1 MATLKEIAQQAGVSL
16 STVSRVLNDDPSI
29 SVKAETRHAI
39 FEIAE
44 KLQYRTT
51 RSRKETPAT
60 SYQFLAR
67 FGYPETVEIN
77 DPYYLSIRFGIELQC
92 KKLNI
97 HLTRQYDAFEQS
109 VPEGMDGVILVGLRP
124 ENDDGLKTTRKK
136 QSLPMVCVDFQ
147 HDEFDCVYTDL
158 ARICQKAIDYF
169 VEQGHPRIGFIGG
182 QDAGKTID
190 VRESAFLEYG
200 RPHKVVNTGDIY
212 RGDFSSA
219 SGYRL
224 AKQMLEE
231 DHPKAFL
238 VASDSIAI
246 GVLRALHESNIRI
259 PEDISLIS
267 INDIPTARFTFPP
280 LSTFRLES
288 ELMGIQAVSL
298 LADQI
303 RDERCIP
310 LCLTIPATLKHR
322 GTT

>member
-1 MATLKEIAQQAGVSL
+1 MATLKEIAQQARVSL

-51 RSRKETPAT
+51 RSRKEKPSS

-67 FGYPETVEIN
+67 FGYPESVEIN
-77 DPYYLSIRFGIELQC
+77 DPYYLSIRYGIEVQC

-97 HLTRQYDAFEQS
+97 QLTRQYSVFNQA
-109 VPEGMDGVILVGLRP
+109 VPEGMDGIIFVGLRP
-124 ENDDGLKTTRKK
+124 ENDAFQRLGSK
-136 QSLPMVCVDFQ
+136 QQRPLVCVDYH
-147 HDEFDCVYTDL
+147 HDEYDCVYTDL
-158 ARICQKAIDYF
+158 SRICQRAIDYF
-169 VEQGHPRIGFIGG
+169 VEQGHRRIGFIGG

-190 VRESAFLEYG
+190 VRETAFLEYG
-200 RPHKVVNTGDIY
+200 QSREVVDLKDIY

-224 AKQMLEE
+224 ANEMLQG
-231 DHPKAFL
+231 DHPQAFL

-246 GVLRALHESNIRI
+246 GVLRALHENNTRI
-259 PEDISLIS
+259 PEDIALIS

-288 ELMGIQAVSL
+288 ELMGIQAVNL

-303 RDERCIP
+303 RDERRIA
-310 LCLTIPATLKHR
+310 LCMTIPVTLLHR

>member
-1 MATLKEIAQQAGVSL
+1 MATSKEIAQQAGVSL

-44 KLQYRTT
+44 KLQYR
-51 RSRKETPAT
+51 
-60 SYQFLAR
+60 
-67 FGYPETVEIN
+67 
-77 DPYYLSIRFGIELQC
+77 

-97 HLTRQYDAFEQS
+97 QLTRQYSAFDQ
-109 VPEGMDGVILVGLRP
+109 VIPEGIDGVILVGLRP
-124 ENDDGLKTTRKK
+124 ESDDGLKASSKK
-136 QSLPMVCVDFQ
+136 QTLPMVCVDYQ

-158 ARICQKAIDYF
+158 ARICQMAIDYF

-200 RPHKVVNTGDIY
+200 RSHKVVNAADIY

-238 VASDSIAI
+238 IASDSIAI
-246 GVLRALHESNIRI
+246 GVLRALHECNIRI
-259 PEDISLIS
+259 PEDIALLS

-288 ELMGIQAVSL
+288 ELMGIQAVNL

-303 RDERCIP
+303 RDERRIP
-310 LCLTIPATLKHR
+310 LCMTIPVTLKLR